1 MNQPRLGSTSRF
13 RLSLRRN
20 RDGVI
25 GYSIL
30 FPVLLGFAIFSVFPA
45 LFVVYLSFAEWNGL
59 EGGPIWVGLKNYVT
73 FFNQGDYLASLA
85 RAGVYGLICLFFTTV
100 LGFLIAVLLNQKVI
114 GSSAIRTIW
123 YLPALVPFAVISQ
136 MAVAVLNP
144 VDGLLKQMMVRFG
157 MEPIVFQTSA
167 LWMSFWI
174 ILLTVWKGVGGTV
187 VIYLAGLQGIDTTL
201 YEAARVDGAS
211 KAKTLWHVTIPS
223 LRPITMFVLVTGI
236 IGSFQIFEP
245 VQLISRGGPNGETN
259 IILYRIYQDAFQGFS
274 FGMASASSVMVL
286 LATLV
291 FTIMQYRNSKRGI
304 V

>member
-1 MNQPRLGSTSRF
+1 MSQPRKLSSSRL
-13 RLSLRRN
+13 RVLLRRN
-20 RDGVI
+20 QDGII
-25 GYSIL
+25 GYAIL
-30 FPVLLGFAIFSVFPA
+30 SPVLLGFAIFSIFPA
-45 LFVVYLSFAEWNGL
+45 LFVIYLSFMEWNGVEDL
-59 EGGPIWVGLKNYVT
+59 PVWAGLKNYSA
-73 FFNQGDYLASLA
+73 FFTQGDYVASLL
-85 RAGVYGLICLFFTTV
+85 RAGAYGLICLFFSTV
-100 LGFLIAVLLNQKVI
+100 FGFLIAVLLNLKVI
-114 GSSAIRTIW
+114 GSAAIRTIW
-123 YLPALVPFAVISQ
+123 YLPALVPFAVVSQ

-144 VDGLLKQMMVRFG
+144 VDGLLKQMMTRFG
-157 MEPIVFQTSA
+157 LEPIIFQKSA

-211 KAKTLWHVTIPS
+211 KPKMLWHVTIPS
-223 LRPITMFVLVTGI
+223 LRPITMFVLITGI

-286 LATLV
+286 LATLT
-291 FTIMQYRNSKRGI
+291 FSIIQYRNSQRSI
-304 V
+304 T